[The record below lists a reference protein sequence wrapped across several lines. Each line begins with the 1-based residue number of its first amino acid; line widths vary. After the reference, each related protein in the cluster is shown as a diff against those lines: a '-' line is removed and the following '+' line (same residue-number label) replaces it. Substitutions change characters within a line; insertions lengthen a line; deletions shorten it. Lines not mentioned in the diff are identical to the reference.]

1 MNYCAIANS
10 SSSILLSTSFASQRL
25 YFAAREGIQDFV
37 NYLKV
42 NDITLTTA
50 EYFRI
55 ASMEDPDEDHGIKPA
70 DFESI
75 LNRVKRSGAR
85 VIVLKCGAEQVTK
98 VLEQAWKLGLTENH
112 AWVLTDSAVSEVQ
125 RRVVKQKKIMIAFH
139 SLPETIEKNSL
150 YSSHHKKIWIFY

>member
-1 MNYCAIANS
+1 MTVDSGCAPVNYCAIANS
-10 SSSILLSTSFASQRL
+10 NSSILLSTSFASQRL

-50 EYFRI
+50 EYFRV

-70 DFESI
+70 DLESI

-85 VIVLKCGAEQVTK
+85 VIVLKCGADQVTK

-112 AWVLTDSAVSEVQ
+112 AWVLTASAVSEVQ
-125 RRVVKQKKIMIAFH
+125 LRVV
-139 SLPETIEKNSL
+139 
-150 YSSHHKKIWIFY
+150 